1 MMNPFSCRFR
11 SRRLSLALVVCST
24 FSFAL
29 PPEPSLELTRPVRSW
44 EFLSAVGTRAGLFG
58 NEQGTVEA
66 WVYPLKILRNFHLR
80 FHLDGAVLPAESLAR
95 TVIVRPESSTI
106 VYTGDVFSVRETL
119 FVPVHESGAVI
130 TLAIDTTEPL
140 EIEALFNQDFQLE
153 WPGAIGGVDQEW
165 DSALHAFR
173 FAEVSGE
180 FEALVGSPSAAKA
193 SEQYST
199 NYFSS
204 HHDSLLLGATAK
216 GSDTKLIVMAA
227 SFTGPAPLKAL
238 YHHLIQD
245 YPELLRSSAAYYQ
258 DYLDRTVSLK
268 LPDAQIQAAYDW
280 ARVSMLQGVVDNP
293 FLGEGLVAG
302 FNSSGEDQRPGFA
315 WFFGRDAEWTSLA
328 FSAEGEFSTTRNA
341 MEFLSKYQRADGK
354 IPHEI
359 SQSASFVDWFK
370 STPYAFASADATPLF
385 IITVNDYVTRSGD
398 AEFAQ
403 RKWDNLWRAYGFLKS
418 TYDAQGLAQNS
429 GVGHGWIEG
438 GPLYPVQTELY
449 QASLGVEA
457 VHSLAHLAHVL
468 GKEAIAD
475 ELDQAFQGQK
485 SFLDKTFWSSENRIY
500 AYALDAN
507 HNRIDVASVL
517 ATVPMWFRQLG
528 EEQAGSMI
536 EELATPSHQ
545 TDWGMRILSSRDPK
559 YDPGGYHYG
568 VVWPLFTGWASVGEY
583 RYHRPL
589 PAYSNLRANA
599 LLAFDGSLGHVTEVL
614 SGKYYQTLATGSPH
628 QIWSAAMV
636 VNPVLSGLLGI
647 ESDAARCRL
656 EFVPHIPAEWNSFSV
671 NHVQVGKMVLDM
683 NYQRTPDAIRLQVQ
697 STGTGHCSLEFSPAL
712 SLRARMV
719 RVRLNGHPLPS
730 HVEANSWDQH
740 VSVSV
745 PLVGK
750 ENTLEIQMKDNFE
763 LSEASS
769 PPVLGATSH
778 GLRVLSESWSSSRDS
793 LTLLLSGAAAETYE
807 FSAWN
812 PEQIVSIEGARLE
825 KKTGPQAKV
834 RVQLPETTPGLDPRA
849 TVVFHFAPR

>member
-11 SRRLSLALVVCST
+11 PRRLCLALVACST
-24 FSFAL
+24 LSFAL
-29 PPEPSLELTRPVRSW
+29 QPEPSLELTRPVRSW

-66 WVYPLKILRNFHLR
+66 WVYPLKILRDFHLR
-80 FHLDGAVLPAESLAR
+80 FHLDGTVLPAESLAR

-140 EIEALFNQDFQLE
+140 EIEALFDQDFQLE

-173 FAEVSGE
+173 FQEVSGE
-180 FEALVGSPSAAKA
+180 FEALVGSPSAVKA

-204 HHDSLLLGATAK
+204 HHDSLLLGATPK

-238 YHHLIQD
+238 YNHLIQD
-245 YPELLRSSAAYYQ
+245 YPELLRGSSAYYR

-268 LPDAQIQAAYDW
+268 LPDPQIQAAYDW
-280 ARVSMLQGVVDNP
+280 ARVSMLQGVVENP

-398 AEFAQ
+398 TEFAQ
-403 RKWDNLWRAYGFLKS
+403 RKWDNLWRAYEFLKS

-457 VHSLAHLAHVL
+457 VRSLAHLAHVL
-468 GKEAIAD
+468 GKEAIAN
-475 ELDQAFQGQK
+475 ELDQTFQGQK
-485 SFLDKTFWSSENRIY
+485 SLLDKTFWSSENRIY

-517 ATVPMWFRQLG
+517 ATVPMWFKQLG

-647 ESDAARCRL
+647 ASDAARCRL
-656 EFVPHIPAEWNSFSV
+656 ELVPHIPAEWNSFSV

-697 STGTGHCSLEFSPAL
+697 STGSGPCSLEFSPAL

-750 ENTLEIQMKDNFE
+750 QNTLEIQMKDNFE

-769 PPVLGATSH
+769 PPALGATSH
-778 GLRVLSESWSSSRDS
+778 GLRVLSESWSSSRDA
-793 LTLLLSGAAAETYE
+793 LTLVLSGTAAETYE
-807 FSAWN
+807 FTAWN
-812 PEQIVSIEGARLE
+812 PEQIVSIEGAQLE
-825 KKTGPQAKV
+825 KKAGPQAKV

-849 TVVFHFAPR
+849 TVVFHFASR